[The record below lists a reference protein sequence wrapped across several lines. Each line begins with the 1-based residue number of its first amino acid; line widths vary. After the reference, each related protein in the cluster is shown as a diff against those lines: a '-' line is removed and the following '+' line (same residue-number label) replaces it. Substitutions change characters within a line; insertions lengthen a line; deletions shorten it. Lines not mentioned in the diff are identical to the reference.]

1 MPVASSGTRMR
12 KEATLPAIRRSNSG
26 GHASAAIRRGSDAR
40 QAAPQLDGEQPAPG
54 CSIMSAIEY

>member
-1 MPVASSGTRMR
+1 MR